1 MNIFEPWVRAV
12 DMTYSDIDRNDH
24 DDKLEKLYPY
34 EVRRTSFK
42 TEREYQAEMSR
53 IYKAEVNALSFE
65 GTKKRIQIIDSL
77 ILKGLRV

>member
-12 DMTYSDIDRNDH
+12 DMTDSDIGRNDH
-24 DDKLEKLYPY
+24 KDKLEKLYPY
-34 EVRRTSFK
+34 EVKRTSFK
-42 TEREYQAEMSR
+42 TDREYQSEILR
-53 IYKAEVNALSFE
+53 IYKAEIYALSFE